1 MNRKDRR
8 TLAAQERWQ
17 RARRAVRESATGD
30 PGRELLMAAVE
41 RGYLT
46 PADAE
51 SLDAWGERLGRELAE
66 GRLTEDEIEVQI
78 IARVRS
84 DLARRGQA

>member
-1 MNRKDRR
+1 MNRKERR
-8 TLAAQERWQ
+8 AQARWQ
-17 RARRAVRESATGD
+17 RYRRDVHDSATGD

-41 RGYLT
+41 RGYIT

-66 GRLTEDEIEVQI
+66 GRITEDEIHSQV
-78 IARVRS
+78 IARLKS